1 MAVLRC
7 YQLEEA
13 LLFKQS
19 EIHKLNEENER
30 LKLHHLAPVSSEN
43 YWKTRAS
50 TFENLYYELAAEKA
64 MAKYDNADF
73 LAVMRTQSESIEAL
87 LRNVEDERPEDYRRV
102 RESLEL
108 TKALKESMTREEIL
122 KAQKDDLMETLEKAS
137 SKEQKSNNRYNR
149 QSLGDA
155 QLITKIH
162 ALEEEV
168 QTYKDQINLLTHEAK
183 KRKSFRNTYTPKKR
197 AEVEEVNELLS
208 ANDLDSAADKWKSLE
223 YCELEGEPLEYSY
236 ECLRN
241 VLKLKDSQL
250 NSVLSYNRS
259 RDNNTI
265 SNLITQLKEKQ
276 NEIEVLKNTIAQPEK
291 DIWREGEGKAMKL
304 KISCLEEE
312 LRNKQSNFEEAE
324 RVIYTLNEKINSL
337 EERLNIPT
345 QTETDLRNLVKH
357 KDAEINALISQL
369 ENARVDCDMYRN
381 KLVSQSSIDAAL
393 IEKEG
398 YIAELEQEI
407 NNLREARYESG
418 SQFQDTITG
427 FLRESEQPIE
437 VSDLKARNARLE
449 RENKGLQNLRDTLKS
464 DISRL
469 QRLFDEER
477 QAHTNTIKLL
487 ESGDPKI
494 VEKHTEKYLSTLQT
508 MFNSEIQDLTSK
520 VTNLQ
525 AELSEKSRDLARLD
539 EKYRQDVQDL
549 HDQLRKEHD
558 KSKDLNN
565 LLRNER
571 TRSEGMKKELESVSA
586 KFKLD
591 KDREREILEASLR
604 EKNTEIA
611 RKITEAKD
619 REVMIIEKNKE
630 IGKLKD
636 EIMKLRDEFD
646 DSIQTQS
653 GLMTGMQELEEQLKR
668 EKRNYEHQ
676 ISELKAALDNANRAK
691 ETQGG
696 IILEKDREINLL
708 KDEMNK
714 LSEDISN
721 YETQYTAQIQH
732 ELNLKTSE
740 LEDLKSVYDEKIA
753 HLNAQLEQS
762 YDRERKL
769 REDKIE
775 VENSLNKE
783 MKINTAQT
791 KELADIK
798 YENKLLAEQL
808 KQEKQAMNDEK
819 ATLHH
824 DLAIQRDQLSYLQTK
839 IKDLQ
844 SIEKQLDMISTEH
857 EIMKQELNITQ
868 KEKEELRALYD
879 KRLYSESEAIKLRKE
894 IESLR
899 EKLRALE
906 LTIQTLENDKRN
918 LIESCEA
925 SKQETRELRTRL
937 EIKERERPSTPVRDS
952 SYLDQLQQKD
962 TIITF
967 LTKKL
972 DELSAD
978 RRRTEEMQR
987 QGDRRY
993 ESSAKGDSPVRISE
1007 LPNRDLQSGSNAEK
1021 RYARLVEMIEE
1032 IYNKWQRELRGYNI
1046 RLDDVLAIDRDTR
1059 VKEMFDSLLSK
1070 VKDAMMNAQDDSIS
1084 RLQQSSH
1091 SSDRLLKAIQEGQ
1104 LQNIEIKQLIMEKI
1118 GLEQDLLGKIR
1129 ERLEDDRVLSKMQS
1143 GDSDEFKTWTLKRWQ
1158 NAENE
1163 VLTLR
1168 QKLAEMTEKQANKSN
1183 GFSFDLKS
1191 HIERLEERVKQ
1202 LDETKQQNTELFHK
1216 EKAQLMSELKQLR
1229 KQKEEISAQYTKM
1242 RREFETKERS
1252 WKIALMNLVDQV
1264 KLALDSPHSLN
1275 PEADPLKLLV
1285 SLQNCFDKTSEDKYS
1300 KKSHEQERNLWS
1312 SKEQEMSETIKK
1324 LLSDKASLE
1333 NRIQSYELTI
1343 SDLQALKPQLD
1354 EARDKISNLQSEIT
1368 LLNEKILRLS
1378 TYKRPEKPDTD
1389 KRITNELRDS
1399 YERGKLIG
1407 ISEGRKLERQELEA
1421 ENARLQSLLRE
1432 YRESRDDLYKKN
1444 REMTIKLESSAKDD
1458 RYYSSIQRENEL
1470 LKVISDKDKEI
1481 SSLRELLG
1489 CVPEP
1494 QLTQDDIRLE
1504 LMERRHSAMRD
1515 LQEWERK
1522 HGVSDPALRTYIQE
1536 LDSVLARYEEV

>member
-19 EIHKLNEENER
+19 EINKLNEENER
-30 LKLHHLAPVSSEN
+30 LKLQHLLPVSSEN

-50 TFENLYYELAAEKA
+50 TYENLYYELAAEKA

-73 LAVMRTQSESIEAL
+73 LAVMKTQSESIEAL
-87 LRNVEDERPEDYRRV
+87 LRDEKPEDFRKV

-108 TKALKESMTREEIL
+108 TKALKDSMTREEIL

-137 SKEQKSNNRYNR
+137 SKEQNPNNRYAR

-162 ALEEEV
+162 TLEEEV
-168 QTYKDQINLLTHEAK
+168 QTYKDQINLLTNESK
-183 KRKSFRNTYTPKKR
+183 KRKSFKSTYTPKKR

-241 VLKLKDSQL
+241 ILKLKDSQL
-250 NSVLSYNRS
+250 NSILSYNRS

-265 SNLITQLKEKQ
+265 SNLISQLKEKQ
-276 NEIEVLKNTIAQPEK
+276 NEIEVLKNTIAQPQK
-291 DIWREGEGKAMKL
+291 DVWREGEVKAMKL

-312 LRNKQSNFEEAE
+312 LRNKQGNLEEAE
-324 RVIYTLNEKINSL
+324 RVINTLNEKVNSL

-393 IEKEG
+393 LEKES

-407 NNLREARYESG
+407 KHVRETRYESG
-418 SQFQDTITG
+418 SQFKD
-427 FLRESEQPIE
+427 SEKPGE

-477 QAHTNTIKLL
+477 QGHTNTIKLL

-520 VTNLQ
+520 VTTLQ

-539 EKYRQDVQDL
+539 EKYRQDIQDL
-549 HDQLRKEHD
+549 HDQLRKEHE

-571 TRSEGMKKELESVSA
+571 TRSEGMKKELDSLSA

-604 EKNTEIA
+604 EKNAEIA

-619 REVMIIEKNKE
+619 REVIIIEKNKE
-630 IGKLKD
+630 IAKLKD

-646 DSIQTQS
+646 DQIQTKS
-653 GLMTGMQELEEQLKR
+653 ELVTSVQELEEQLKR
-668 EKRNYEHQ
+668 DKHQ

-696 IILEKDREINLL
+696 VILEKDREINLL

-721 YETQYTAQIQH
+721 YETHYTAQIQH
-732 ELNLKTSE
+732 ELDLKTSE

-775 VENSLNKE
+775 VENNLNKE
-783 MKINTAQT
+783 MKLNTAQT
-791 KELADIK
+791 KELAEIK

-808 KQEKQAMNDEK
+808 KHEKQAMNDEK

-868 KEKEELRALYD
+868 REKEELRALYD
-879 KRLYSESEAIKLRKE
+879 KRHLAESETMKLRKE

-937 EIKERERPSTPVRDS
+937 EIKERERSSTPVRDS

-978 RRRTEEMQR
+978 RRRAEEIQR
-987 QGDRRY
+987 QGDRRH
-993 ESSAKGDSPVRISE
+993 ESSSRSDSPLRISE
-1007 LPNRDLQSGSNAEK
+1007 LPNRDLESVSNAEK
-1021 RYARLVEMIEE
+1021 RYARLVDIIEE
-1032 IYNKWQRELRGYNI
+1032 IYNNWQRELRGYNI
-1046 RLDDVLAIDRDTR
+1046 RLDDVLAVDRDTR
-1059 VKEMFDSLLSK
+1059 VKEMFDTLLSK
-1070 VKDAMMNAQDDSIS
+1070 VKDTMIKSQDDSIS

-1091 SSDRLLKAIQEGQ
+1091 SSDRLLKAIQDGQ

-1129 ERLEDDRVLSKMQS
+1129 ERLEDDRVLSKIQT
-1143 GDSDEFKTWTLKRWQ
+1143 GDSDEFKTWALKRWQ

-1264 KLALDSPHSLN
+1264 KIALDSPNSLN

-1300 KKSHEQERNLWS
+1300 KKSHEQERKAWS
-1312 SKEQEMSETIKK
+1312 SKKQEMSETIKK

-1333 NRIQSYELTI
+1333 NRIESYELTI
-1343 SDLQALKPQLD
+1343 SELQALKPQLE

-1389 KRITNELRDS
+1389 KRIKSELRDS

-1407 ISEGRKLERQELEA
+1407 ISEGRKLERQELEG

-1444 REMTIKLESSAKDD
+1444 RELTLKLESSAKDD

-1481 SSLRELLG
+1481 HSLRELLG

-1536 LDSVLARYEEV
+1536 LDSVLSRYEEV